1 MREDYYARPLV
12 FGHRGASAAAPE
24 NTLAAFELAAEMGA
38 DGVELDAQLS
48 QDGEVVICHDFF
60 VDKTTNTHGRV
71 DSFTAAELRAL
82 DAGSWFS
89 PAFAGQYIP
98 TLRELFERL
107 GRRLLFNVELKSE
120 SLRDNGLE
128 RRVAGLIHDFDLY
141 DRVIVS
147 SFNPAALWRMRRLDP
162 RIDLGLLYYDEQP
175 LHLRRAWARYIIPFQ
190 AMHPYYPMVDEQYMT
205 WARRRGYKVNVWTVD
220 DEEEARR
227 LLRLGVNIII
237 TNHPDVMRKV
247 AAETVG

>member
-1 MREDYYARPLV
+1 MREEYYARPLV
-12 FGHRGASAAAPE
+12 FGHRGASADAPE
-24 NTLAAFELAAEMGA
+24 NTLAAFELAADMGA
-38 DGVELDAQLS
+38 DGVELDVQLS
-48 QDGEVVICHDFF
+48 KDGEAVICHDFF
-60 VDKTTNTHGRV
+60 VDKTTNAHGRV
-71 DSFTAAELRAL
+71 DAFTVEELRAL

-89 PAFAGQYIP
+89 PAFVGQYIP

-128 RRVAGLIHDFDLY
+128 RRVAQLIREFDLY

-147 SFNPAALWRMRRLDP
+147 SFNPAALWRMRRLD
-162 RIDLGLLYYDEQP
+162 RRVDLGLLYYEEQP
-175 LHLRRAWARYIIPFQ
+175 IHLRRAWARYLIPFQ
-190 AMHPYYPMVDEQYMT
+190 AMHPYYPMVDERYMA
-205 WARRRGYKVNVWTVD
+205 WARRNRYKVNVWTVD

-237 TNHPDVMRKV
+237 TNRPGVMRRVV
-247 AAETVG
+247 AEFAG